1 LGCVAVSFTSSDFDS
16 PTNSIFSSLFSV
28 GVVVVAVVVVD
39 FSSSATSSSSF
50 LLSLSAL
57 VSPDLLKLNK

>member
-28 GVVVVAVVVVD
+28 GVVVVVVVVD
-39 FSSSATSSSSF
+39 FSSSATSSSAF
-50 LLSLSAL
+50 LISLSAL
-57 VSPDLLKLNK
+57 VSPDLLKLN

>member
-28 GVVVVAVVVVD
+28 GVVVVVVD

-50 LLSLSAL
+50 LISLSAL
-57 VSPDLLKLNK
+57 VSPDLLKLN

>member
-28 GVVVVAVVVVD
+28 GVVVVVVVVD

-50 LLSLSAL
+50 LISLSAL
-57 VSPDLLKLNK
+57 VSPDLLKLN